1 MKLHSMSIQLI
12 EQSGENKWIELQ
24 ADYTPIMLHPATKY
38 PAKDL
43 KSCMIQHM
51 NKLGNLMLMEK
62 LCMMKEMTENK
73 SMIMLAGMGT
83 GKNSKPQ

>member
-1 MKLHSMSIQLI
+1 
-12 EQSGENKWIELQ
+12 
-24 ADYTPIMLHPATKY
+24 MLHPATKY

-73 SMIMLAGMGT
+73 SMIMLAGMGM
-83 GKNSKPQ
+83 GNNSRPQSSEITLLVGEKAFSFYSILFFVIYHLLNT